1 MKKTSAVQA
10 FQSEIFKGQK
20 LTIGLD
26 LGDRWSLY
34 CVMDKAGQV
43 LLEQKLPTITAQSQ
57 RASDKALTFLG
68 SWTSDLPA
76 TVRSVR
82 ASFPSNKQK
91 SAQNGRVN

>member
-43 LLEQKLPTITAQSQ
+43 LLEQ
-57 RASDKALTFLG
+57 
-68 SWTSDLPA
+68 
-76 TVRSVR
+76 
-82 ASFPSNKQK
+82 
-91 SAQNGRVN
+91 